1 MAAGSN
7 NVSPMVWG
15 FFLFLAVKYETSKE
29 ARSAF
34 VEVVT
39 AVLINLDFTDF

>member
-1 MAAGSN
+1 
-7 NVSPMVWG
+7 MVWG
-15 FFLFLAVKYETSKE
+15 LFFTIKYETSKD

-39 AVLINLDFTDF
+39 AILIKFDFMDF